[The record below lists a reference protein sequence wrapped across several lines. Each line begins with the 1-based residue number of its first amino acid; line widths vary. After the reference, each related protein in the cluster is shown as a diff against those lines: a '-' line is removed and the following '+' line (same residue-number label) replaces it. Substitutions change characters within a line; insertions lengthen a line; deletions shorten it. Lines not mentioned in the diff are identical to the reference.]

1 MTIFYDVSTACFVR
15 RDMNQA
21 TVEAIMARYDDD
33 LCHPEGQ
40 LELSQVP
47 DTERGGT
54 RLQFAY
60 ELHAYVG
67 SGTPSE
73 VDAAIVALVTQIADF
88 SPNNIDCVVE
98 IKTQS
103 DQTDGVYVYYVG
115 PRGAVVDRQRRRL
128 EEEIAKCQEAL
139 AALPII
145 TEDRDKVV
153 SNLVYSPAYNDLT
166 AVEDKPEEEETA
178 P

>member
-1 MTIFYDVSTACFVR
+1 MAVGEGRGV
-15 RDMNQA
+15 
-21 TVEAIMARYDDD
+21 VEEMEREAGIAPPTRVI
-33 LCHPEGQ
+33 PEEPRQ
-40 LELSQVP
+40 PRITS
-47 DTERGGT
+47 GGVL
-54 RLQFAY
+54 RLLVF
-60 ELHAYVG
+60 
-67 SGTPSE
+67 
-73 VDAAIVALVTQIADF
+73 VALAAF
-88 SPNNIDCVVE
+88 LL
-98 IKTQS
+98 
-103 DQTDGVYVYYVG
+103 YYVG